1 MGCGE
6 DAPAWQVSRMQAI
19 ADQVLQET
27 DAPQRTRTV
36 SADPAMHFGFVVWR
50 LAVSF
55 GTSVLGGMLGWRAAC

>member
-1 MGCGE
+1 
-6 DAPAWQVSRMQAI
+6 MQAI
-19 ADQVLQET
+19 ADKVLHET